1 MSHSTKS
8 DSTAS
13 QGKCKN
19 AKNMSR
25 KRRKEMSRCDHPAML
40 VFLCPAKMIFGYR
53 FAIASW
59 FYGPTVTVLGNRSS
73 LYAMILFPTIEAF
86 PRKPKQRGQLFNA
99 WNIAQ
104 SELRAKCRHDWF

>member
-40 VFLCPAKMIFGYR
+40 VFLCPAKMIFGYM
-53 FAIASW
+53 FAIA
-59 FYGPTVTVLGNRSS
+59 
-73 LYAMILFPTIEAF
+73 
-86 PRKPKQRGQLFNA
+86 
-99 WNIAQ
+99 
-104 SELRAKCRHDWF
+104 